1 MNLKQRLKEE
11 ENLTKRT
18 IENETYRGC
27 TLKDDINYH
36 KNYLT
41 LYRNQLLE
49 NVNYVAAVIDNPELF
64 GLSNSDV
71 EYYLQH
77 YMNRY
82 RITISPFQLTT
93 TDDIKET
100 VDKLVNKKRV
110 ESIKEQAQ
118 NSSPGLYNI
127 TSVISKTVAGIF
139 GMAESNEGI
148 FIAKGSFERGYY
160 RKNENL
166 MPNDES
172 YERKR
177 LMDNNTDADLF
188 VTGGGLSSTKLE
200 VERSSC
206 WFMNNHDEGYITFR
220 TSTLKGLQ
228 RFNEVVLDCK
238 FTGPCKLT
246 LGGVFVVRDDNLLN
260 GIGLEESVWKISQG
274 GICGI
279 KLSFF
284 DDKEKDIQCH
294 YVQLLRSGVYNLKEY
309 YMDFEAH
316 VRTLLHET
324 GCMIKW

>member
-1 MNLKQRLKEE
+1 VNPGQRLKEG
-11 ENLTKRT
+11 NLTKTT

-36 KNYLT
+36 KRYLT

-49 NVNYVAAVIDNPELF
+49 NVNYAAAVIDEPELF
-64 GLSNSDV
+64 GLSNLDL
-71 EYYLQH
+71 EHYLQDC
-77 YMNRY
+77 MDRY
-82 RITISPFQLTT
+82 RITISPFQLITK
-93 TDDIKET
+93 DEIKET
-100 VDKLVNKKRV
+100 VDKFVSKERV
-110 ESIKEQAQ
+110 ESIKEQVQ
-118 NSSPGLYNI
+118 NSSPSLYNI

-177 LMDNNTDADLF
+177 LMDNDADADLF
-188 VTGGGLSSTKLE
+188 VTGGGMSSTKLE

-206 WFMNNHDEGYITFR
+206 WFMNNHDEGYIAFR
-220 TSTLKGLQ
+220 TSIPKGLQ

-246 LGGVFVVRDDNLLN
+246 LGGVFVARNDTLLN
-260 GIGLEESVWKISQG
+260 DIGLQQSQWMISQDG
-274 GICGI
+274 TCGI

-284 DDKEKDIQCH
+284 DDKEKEIQCH
-294 YVQLLRSGVYNLKEY
+294 YVQLLESGVYNLKEY

-316 VRTLLHET
+316 VRALLHEA
-324 GCMIKW
+324 GCMIRW